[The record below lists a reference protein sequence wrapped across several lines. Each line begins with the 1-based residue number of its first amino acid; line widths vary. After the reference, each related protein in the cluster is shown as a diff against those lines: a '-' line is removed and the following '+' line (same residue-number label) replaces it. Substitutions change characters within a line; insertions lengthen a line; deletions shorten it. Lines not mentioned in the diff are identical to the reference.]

1 MYDKAI
7 DGLIEKLLLTSSI
20 DELAFVSDW
29 NGRYNNRKMDHL
41 VCFVPGMLAL
51 GAYTN
56 PEGIDSIRSKRDL
69 SIAKALMYTCYQ
81 MYHRMKSGISAEYV
95 EFPENQDFISGRTAG
110 FYILRPETAESLF
123 ILHKLTNEPIY
134 RDWAYEIYESI
145 NKHCR
150 TKSAYG
156 AIRNV
161 NVVNGGGIDDRME
174 SFFLAE
180 TLKYLYLIQDPDTKI
195 DLMTYVFNT
204 EAHPMSVLDDNHIPI
219 NSS

>member
-123 ILHKLTNEPIY
+123 ILHKLTN
-134 RDWAYEIYESI
+134 
-145 NKHCR
+145 
-150 TKSAYG
+150 
-156 AIRNV
+156 
-161 NVVNGGGIDDRME
+161 
-174 SFFLAE
+174 
-180 TLKYLYLIQDPDTKI
+180 
-195 DLMTYVFNT
+195 
-204 EAHPMSVLDDNHIPI
+204 
-219 NSS
+219 